1 MIESRNDFFR
11 LLKIFIVQG
20 GFLFLFFYN
29 LVIRDA
35 RDDVRYQATGNV
47 LSAMAQEN
55 NRTLPVRIKI
65 PKIGVDAN
73 IQSVGV
79 TASGDMDVPSNADD
93 VGWFEMGT
101 RPGELGSAVM
111 AGHFDD
117 KDGRAG
123 VFHGISNLEIGD
135 ELFVEDDEGTFLTFV
150 VHEIRIFDPGYVDEV
165 FGQANG
171 KYLNIIT
178 CDGVWDKNTE
188 SFSKRLV
195 VFTELR

>member
-1 MIESRNDFFR
+1 MVESRDDFYR

-20 GFLFLFFYN
+20 CFLFVFFFN
-29 LVIRDA
+29 LVIRDT
-35 RDDVRYQATGNV
+35 RDDIRYQATGNV

-79 TASGDMDVPSNADD
+79 AASGDMDVPSNADD
-93 VGWFEMGT
+93 VGWFEMGA

-123 VFHGISNLEIGD
+123 VFYGISNLEIGD
-135 ELFVEDDEGTFLTFV
+135 ELFIEDDKGIFLTFV
-150 VHEIRIFDPGYVDEV
+150 VRGIRIFDPGYVDEV
-165 FGQANG
+165 FNQVNG

-178 CDGVWDKNTE
+178 CDGAWDNKTK